1 MRVVVPPDDVRAW
14 VSDARKAG
22 QRVGFLATMGALHEG
37 HLSLLDTLKRV
48 CDVRVLSIFVNP
60 TQFNDRRDFDAY
72 KIDLDRDIALARE
85 RGTDLVFTPGVSDI
99 YRDGAESW
107 VTVDKLSQPL
117 EGEFRPGHFRGVA
130 TVVTTLLN
138 IVTPDYSI
146 FGEKDFQQL
155 RIVEQVVRDLH
166 LPVKILRGEIVRETD
181 GLAMSSRNVRL
192 TSDGRKRSLAIS
204 RGLFR
209 AQDAFS
215 HGERSARRLEAIFRD
230 SCSEEV
236 GIEIQYVRVA
246 REDTFQAVDE
256 VAEPVRLLVAV
267 FIEGVRLI
275 DNIALA

>member
-1 MRVVVPPDDVRAW
+1 
-14 VSDARKAG
+14 
-22 QRVGFLATMGALHEG
+22 MGALHEG
-37 HLSLLDTLKRV
+37 HLSLIDALAPV

-60 TQFNDRRDFDAY
+60 TQFNDKQDFDAY
-72 KIDLDRDIALARE
+72 KIDIDRDLSLARS
-85 RGTDLVFTPGVSDI
+85 RGTDLVFTPEVADI

-138 IVTPDYSI
+138 IVSPDCSI

-155 RIVEQVVRDLH
+155 RIVEQLVRDLH

-192 TSDGRKRSLAIS
+192 SLDGRRRSLALS

-209 AQDAFS
+209 ARDAFGR
-215 HGERSARRLEAIFRD
+215 GERSAHRLEAIFRD
-230 SCSEEV
+230 ACAEESGV
-236 GIEIQYVRVA
+236 EIQYVAVA
-246 REDTFQAVDE
+246 REDTL
-256 VAEPVRLLVAV
+256 EPVVEVTVPSRVLTAAFVD
-267 FIEGVRLI
+267 GVRLI
-275 DNIALA
+275 DNVALS